1 MSVLLRAHEIAK
13 AYGPT
18 PAVRDISIEVNE
30 GEILAVTGPS
40 GCGKSTL
47 LHCLAGILRVDSGTV
62 HYRDQDLT
70 TWTEA
75 ARSKLRRSDF
85 GVLFQ
90 FGQLVPELTAA
101 ENVALP
107 LLLADTGRRAAREAA
122 LSWLDR
128 FGVADLA
135 DKRPGAMS
143 GGQQQR
149 CAVAR
154 ALITGPSV
162 LFADEPTGALD
173 ALTGEQVLTQIVQV
187 ARQNDM
193 SIVLVTHDARVAA
206 YADREVVLRDGAV
219 DPTGLGVG
227 LGSGFG
233 ALDRKVTGGGSTD
246 LGCYTSEPQCSA
258 TTPLDAQVWED
269 VNVPEVTLAVPVP
282 LGDLVLLAGGTV
294 AAMLVVVGVGLVF
307 LRMSTDLE
315 QLRVG

>member
-1 MSVLLRAHEIAK
+1 MSVLLRGHRIAK

-18 PAVRDISIEVNE
+18 PALRDVSVELAE

-47 LHCLAGILRVDSGTV
+47 LHCLAGILRVDAGTV

-75 ARSKLRRSDF
+75 ARSMLRRSEF

-107 LLLADTGRRAAREAA
+107 LLLADTGRRAARKAA

-135 DKRPGAMS
+135 DQRPGAMS

-149 CAVAR
+149 CATAR
-154 ALITGPSV
+154 ALITEPRI

-187 ARQNDM
+187 ARAQNTAV
-193 SIVLVTHDARVAA
+193 VLVTHDARVAG
-206 YADREVVLRDGAV
+206 YADREIVLRDGAV
-219 DPTGLGVG
+219 DATGLGVG
-227 LGSGFG
+227 IDYG
-233 ALDRKVTGGGSTD
+233 
-246 LGCYTSEPQCSA
+246 
-258 TTPLDAQVWED
+258 
-269 VNVPEVTLAVPVP
+269 
-282 LGDLVLLAGGTV
+282 V
-294 AAMLVVVGVGLVF
+294 A
-307 LRMSTDLE
+307 S
-315 QLRVG
+315 

>member
-1 MSVLLRAHEIAK
+1 VSVLLRGHQIAK

-18 PAVRDISIEVNE
+18 PALRDVTVEVAE

-62 HYRDQDLT
+62 HYRDQDIT
-70 TWTEA
+70 AWTEA

-107 LLLADTGRRAAREAA
+107 LLLADTGRRAARKAA

-128 FGVADLA
+128 FGVADVA
-135 DKRPGAMS
+135 DQRPGAMS

-149 CAVAR
+149 CATAR
-154 ALITGPSV
+154 ALITEPRV

-173 ALTGEQVLTQIVQV
+173 ALAGEQVLTQIVQV
-187 ARQNDM
+187 AREQRTA
-193 SIVLVTHDARVAA
+193 IVLVTHDARVAG
-206 YADREVVLRDGAV
+206 YADREIVLRDGAV

-227 LGSGFG
+227 APS
-233 ALDRKVTGGGSTD
+233 
-246 LGCYTSEPQCSA
+246 
-258 TTPLDAQVWED
+258 
-269 VNVPEVTLAVPVP
+269 
-282 LGDLVLLAGGTV
+282 
-294 AAMLVVVGVGLVF
+294 
-307 LRMSTDLE
+307 
-315 QLRVG
+315 

>member
-1 MSVLLRAHEIAK
+1 VSVLLRGRQIAK

-18 PAVRDISIEVNE
+18 PALRDVSVELAE

-47 LHCLAGILRVDSGTV
+47 LHCLAGILRVDAGTV
-62 HYRDQDLT
+62 RYRDQDLT

-90 FGQLVPELTAA
+90 FGQLVPELTAV

-107 LLLADTGRRAAREAA
+107 LLLADTGRRAARKTA

-135 DKRPGAMS
+135 DQRPGAMS

-149 CAVAR
+149 CATAR
-154 ALITGPSV
+154 ALITEPRI

-187 ARQNDM
+187 ARAQNTAV
-193 SIVLVTHDARVAA
+193 VLVTHDARVAG
-206 YADREVVLRDGAV
+206 YADREIVLRDGAV
-219 DPTGLGVG
+219 DATGLGVG
-227 LGSGFG
+227 IDYG
-233 ALDRKVTGGGSTD
+233 
-246 LGCYTSEPQCSA
+246 
-258 TTPLDAQVWED
+258 
-269 VNVPEVTLAVPVP
+269 
-282 LGDLVLLAGGTV
+282 V
-294 AAMLVVVGVGLVF
+294 A
-307 LRMSTDLE
+307 S
-315 QLRVG
+315 

>member
-1 MSVLLRAHEIAK
+1 MSVLLRGRQIAK

-18 PAVRDISIEVNE
+18 PALRDVSVELAE

-47 LHCLAGILRVDSGTV
+47 LHCLAGILRVDAGTV

-75 ARSKLRRSDF
+75 ARSMLRRSEF

-107 LLLADTGRRAAREAA
+107 LLLADTGRRAARKAA

-135 DKRPGAMS
+135 DQRPGAMS

-149 CAVAR
+149 CATAR
-154 ALITGPSV
+154 ALITEPRI

-187 ARQNDM
+187 ARAQNTAV
-193 SIVLVTHDARVAA
+193 VLVTHDARVAG
-206 YADREVVLRDGAV
+206 YADREIVLRDGAV
-219 DPTGLGVG
+219 DATGLGVG
-227 LGSGFG
+227 IDYG
-233 ALDRKVTGGGSTD
+233 
-246 LGCYTSEPQCSA
+246 
-258 TTPLDAQVWED
+258 
-269 VNVPEVTLAVPVP
+269 
-282 LGDLVLLAGGTV
+282 V
-294 AAMLVVVGVGLVF
+294 A
-307 LRMSTDLE
+307 S
-315 QLRVG
+315 